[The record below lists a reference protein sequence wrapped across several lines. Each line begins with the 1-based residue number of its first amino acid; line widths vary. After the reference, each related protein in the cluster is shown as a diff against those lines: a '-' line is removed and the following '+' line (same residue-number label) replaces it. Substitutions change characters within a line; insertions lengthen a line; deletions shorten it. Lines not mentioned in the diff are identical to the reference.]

1 MTVDL
6 NLGELK
12 PIFIDVEKK
21 RKKTFTRLLLLDVA
35 APIGLDGFYE
45 GDITGGFL
53 AVLSFLRAGGFVG
66 MDLSFYFKNF
76 SFAKR
81 I

>member
-1 MTVDL
+1 MLRKNEKQTL
-6 NLGELK
+6 KRLFLLG
-12 PIFIDVEKK
+12 VG
-21 RKKTFTRLLLLDVA
+21 